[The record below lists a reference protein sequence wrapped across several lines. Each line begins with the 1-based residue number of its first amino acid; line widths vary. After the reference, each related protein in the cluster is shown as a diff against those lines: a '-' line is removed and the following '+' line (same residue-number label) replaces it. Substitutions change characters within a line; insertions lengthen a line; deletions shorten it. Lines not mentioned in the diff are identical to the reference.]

1 MINVSEL
8 TQYRKNYKKILSK
21 IFKEK
26 NKSKIKFVRL
36 ATHFSEID
44 EVVKICKILK
54 IKKYMVVINLMQI
67 TEQNEK
73 KYNRSFTKNKSS

>member
-8 TQYRKNYKKILSK
+8 IQHRKNYKKILSK

-26 NKSKIKFVRL
+26 NKSKIKFIRL

-54 IKKYMVVINLMQI
+54 TKKYMVIINLMD
-67 TEQNEK
+67 
-73 KYNRSFTKNKSS
+73 YRTK